1 MTQPIIEMKDI
12 VKFYGEV
19 KAVDHLSLNIFHKEV
34 FGLLGPNGAGKT
46 TVVEILEGLRKADA
60 GEISV
65 LDQPVPEK
73 LDRIKQKL
81 GVQLQITDLPEL
93 IRVKELLVLFAGYY
107 NHSLPVAQVL
117 EMAGLTEKKQV
128 YTKHLSG
135 GQKQRLALA
144 LALINDPEILI
155 LDEPTTGLD
164 PQARRN
170 IWEIIKNWQ
179 KAGKTILLTTHYME
193 EAEQIC
199 DRVGIIDRGKI
210 IALGTP
216 EELIRKQNLATA
228 IEFELSEN
236 AENFDEKLFPEIE
249 EFYRQGQNI
258 TAFSREP
265 QKILV
270 ELVRALDNGSL
281 PIKQISLRK
290 TSLEDVFLELTG
302 RKIRD

>member
-155 LDEPTTGLD
+155 LDEPTTG
-164 PQARRN
+164 RS
-170 IWEIIKNWQ
+170 
-179 KAGKTILLTTHYME
+179 E
-193 EAEQIC
+193 EH
-199 DRVGIIDRGKI
+199 
-210 IALGTP
+210 TS
-216 EELIRKQNLATA
+216 ELQ
-228 IEFELSEN
+228 SH
-236 AENFDEKLFPEIE
+236 
-249 EFYRQGQNI
+249 
-258 TAFSREP
+258 
-265 QKILV
+265 
-270 ELVRALDNGSL
+270 
-281 PIKQISLRK
+281 
-290 TSLEDVFLELTG
+290 
-302 RKIRD
+302 

>member
-1 MTQPIIEMKDI
+1 MRSPIIQIEDI
-12 VKFYGEV
+12 VKTYGDV
-19 KAVDHLSLNIFHKEV
+19 KAVDYLSLNIYPQEV
-34 FGLLGPNGAGKT
+34 FALLGPNGAGKT
-46 TVVEILEGLRKADA
+46 TTVEILEGLRKAES
-60 GEISV
+60 GNISV
-65 LDQPVPEK
+65 LGYPVPREFD
-73 LDRIKQKL
+73 LIKQNI
-81 GVQLQITDLPEL
+81 GIQLQVTDLPDL
-93 IRVKELLVLFAGYY
+93 IRAEELLELFASYY
-107 NHSLPVAQVL
+107 SKSLPVNRVL
-117 EMAGLTEKKQV
+117 DMVSLTEKKRV
-128 YTKHLSG
+128 YTKQLSG

-170 IWEIIKNWQ
+170 IWKIIKNWQ

-228 IEFELSEN
+228 IEFELLEG
-236 AENFDEKLFPEIE
+236 AENFDENLFPEIE
-249 EFYRQGQNI
+249 GFYREGQKI
-258 TAFSREP
+258 TAFSRDP
-265 QKILV
+265 QKILI
-270 ELVRALDNGSL
+270 ELVRALDSGSL
-281 PIKQISLRK
+281 PIHQISLRK
-290 TSLEDVFLELTG
+290 ASLEDVFLELTG